1 MKKTIYKRNA
11 LAGCASSLTLLA
23 MMLASQNVA
32 AHGYLNEP
40 PSRAFLCQK
49 GLNKDCGGAQYE
61 PQSVGET
68 FKGFPAGVGG
78 APLQGPIDGQIASG
92 SARFSAL
99 DAQSSTRWH
108 LTEIM
113 DRTIDFSWTYAAPHK
128 TTKHEYFIT
137 RAGWN
142 PNQPL
147 TRASFD
153 STPFCIVDGGGVLP
167 VGGAKQTC
175 TIPGDKNGHHVIL
188 GLWTVADTDAAFH
201 SVADVNILA
210 EAPVP
215 GGWNPVGSI
224 TPVANLLVGDK
235 VRARAFTA
243 EGESAP
249 HSVEI
254 SIDNAEEGK
263 PENWSFK
270 LAEQVN
276 KTQKLVRAGMRN
288 EQDNIEPVKGTNKLY
303 AQKESGVIRYEV
315 TLDMPGDPD
324 ARMVISAMPDEGFK
338 LENGSGKVSF
348 PVLTNRK
355 LNVEATVYNDKNKPV
370 GITTQVVDTN
380 STWINVDVRTLPGT
394 HQVKLIGTTEDGR
407 TTLQDLKTTEMTG
420 EGGVEFDFRFPDGIA
435 EYTAGT
441 KVLQPK
447 NGLVYEC
454 KPFPESGYCKQYSP
468 SANGYEPGVGAH
480 WHMAWDQK

>member
-1 MKKTIYKRNA
+1 MKKIISKMGA
-11 LAGCASSLTLLA
+11 LTGCASSLTLLA
-23 MMLASQNVA
+23 AVLASQNAA

-49 GLNKDCGGAQYE
+49 ALNKDCGGAQYE

-113 DRTIDFSWTYAAPHK
+113 DRAIDFSWSYAAPHK

-137 RAGWN
+137 QSGWN

-153 STPFCIVDGGGVLP
+153 STPFCVVDGGGVLP
-167 VGGAKQTC
+167 VSGAKQAC
-175 TIPGDKNGHHVIL
+175 NIPDDKNGHHVIL

-201 SVADVNILA
+201 NVVDVNILA

-224 TPVANLLVGDK
+224 TPVTNLLVGDRAK
-235 VRARAFTA
+235 ARAFTA
-243 EGESAP
+243 EGESP
-249 HSVEI
+249 SHSVEI
-254 SIDNAEEGK
+254 SIDNAQEGK

-270 LAEQVN
+270 LSEQIN
-276 KTQKLVRAGMRN
+276 KTQKLVRAGIRGEN
-288 EQDNIEPVKGTNKLY
+288 DAIEPVKGTNKLY
-303 AQKESGVIRYEV
+303 AQKESAITRYEV

-324 ARMVISAMPDEGFK
+324 AKMVISAMAEEFK
-338 LENGSGKVSF
+338 LENGNGKVSF

-355 LNVEATVYNDKNKPV
+355 LNVEATVYNDKHKAV
-370 GITTQVVDTN
+370 GTTTQVIDTN
-380 STWINVDVRTLPGT
+380 SEWINVDVRTLPGT

-407 TTLQDLKTTEMTG
+407 TTLQDLKATEMTG
-420 EGGVEFDFRFPDGIA
+420 EGGAEFDFQFPDGI
-435 EYTAGT
+435 EQYTAGT

-447 NGLVYEC
+447 DGLVYEC

-468 SANGYEPGVGAH
+468 SANGFEPGVGGH